1 MLVWVIRRSSGIV
14 KVRRCWWLCPL
25 RSFLRRLNIS
35 FETRC
40 IINTLVALFLNES
53 EQAKHGLTII
63 AGFNCSISLA
73 LTLSASVPLPPMDPN
88 YECHV
93 FIIFS
98 VKMNAQI
105 IKR

>member
-1 MLVWVIRRSSGIV
+1 MSL
-14 KVRRCWWLCPL
+14 WL
-25 RSFLRRLNIS
+25 FLRRLYIS

-40 IINTLVALFLNES
+40 IITTLVALFLNES

-63 AGFNCSISLA
+63 AEFSSISLA
-73 LTLSASVPLPPMDPN
+73 LTLSASAPLPSMDPN
-88 YECHV
+88 YKCHV